1 MKQKTNHKTGS
12 FSDVDY
18 WLAEWL
24 KGDRRTSPNTQE
36 AYRRDVRQFL
46 DRCRKPFNQVAVA
59 DFFQFQSSLS
69 EFQPRTQARKM
80 AAVRS
85 FYRYLCRREVVN
97 LNLEQIESPKVQ
109 QSVDRD
115 KLLTEAEVQAMIG
128 AATNDVH
135 RVYVRFLYLTAVRV
149 SESLSLRWRD
159 ITPHGDGSATAY
171 IVGKGNKHRDV
182 FLPAN
187 LHLDLELFC
196 KTSDLD
202 APVFASIKNRVQA
215 LRIVQGLAKVAKIDK
230 KVSPH
235 SLRHAHLSHA
245 LKNGATLAELRDQ
258 AGHSNIST
266 TSLYL
271 HASSERATATRLKVQ

>member
-1 MKQKTNHKTGS
+1 MKSHKTKS
-12 FSDVDY
+12 FGDVDY
-18 WLAEWL
+18 WLAEWF
-24 KGDRRTSPNTQE
+24 KGDRRASPNTQE
-36 AYRRDVRQFL
+36 AYRRDIRQFL
-46 DRCRKPFNQVAVA
+46 DRCRKPFNQVAIA
-59 DFFQFQSSLS
+59 DFFEFQSSLS
-69 EFQPRTQARKM
+69 GCKQRTQARKM

-85 FYRYLCRREVVN
+85 FYRYLCKREVIT
-97 LNLEQIESPKVQ
+97 LNLAQIESPKVR
-109 QSVDRD
+109 QSINRD
-115 KLLTEAEVQAMIG
+115 KLLTEAEVQAMIA
-128 AATNDVH
+128 AATNDLH

-159 ITPHGDGSATAY
+159 ISLVETGGAQAH
-171 IVGKGNKHRDV
+171 IVGKGGKHRDV
-182 FLPAN
+182 FLPPS
-187 LHLDLELFC
+187 LHFDIVLMWNESID
-196 KTSDLD
+196 SN

-215 LRIVQGLAKVAKIDK
+215 KRIVKGLAKVAEIEKD
-230 KVSPH
+230 VSPH